1 VSVVFHPSDT
11 LGQGDLDIF
20 LTNSGGFP
28 SNAYEITYAIFYV
41 APPDPPGTEV
51 LIGSPTRIPINPTVG
66 EYYASLQVPPTA
78 IPGNYRIRWTFKQF
92 AGSPAQQVVMEWAV
106 VVAGTVLGPPVY
118 STLTQGMIDKLRML
132 LRDQNPDKFYH
143 FRPPEA
149 EGNIGNYNRVFGQVW
164 EDVELNE
171 YLERGLD
178 WWNMMPP
185 NTVLGLNTIDLLVM
199 NKPEWRTAVLWEAI
213 VHACFAVS
221 LNWVVDEFDYS
232 IGGVSLT
239 IEKSAKYE
247 SLKQN
252 AETQFDKAAEAKAR
266 TVKFIRGIQ
275 QPKYGVGIRSAFGP
289 AVGRGVLSPRGFI

>member
-1 VSVVFHPSDT
+1 MSVVFHPSDT